1 VKYQTKH
8 VIAISDALTLRLI
21 WIKKMNTLLNDGSTL
36 TIRQANLD
44 DLHEIWRLWGAWALF
59 DEYRQHF
66 NQATDLEAGHQFLIE
81 RLKSGDSVLFT
92 ACEGTKT
99 VGFAQLYWNISSLR
113 MQKTL
118 LLNDLYVTPAAR
130 NRGVGR
136 ALIKAAEEFAATHNV
151 AYMEMESAAS
161 EKDALAIYQKAGWKP
176 NRDYVVYE
184 RKLQAA

>member
-1 VKYQTKH
+1 M
-8 VIAISDALTLRLI
+8 IASPSAAIYLD
-21 WIKKMNTLLNDGSTL
+21 KKMNTLLSDGSTL

-118 LLNDLYVTPAAR
+118 LLNDLYVTKESR
-130 NRGVGR
+130 HRGVGR
-136 ALIKAAEEFAATHNV
+136 ALIKATEDFAAQQHV
-151 AYMEMESAAS
+151 VYMEMESAAS
-161 EKDALAIYQKAGWKP
+161 EKDALSLYKNAGWQP
-176 NRDYVVYE
+176 SRDYVVYE
-184 RKLQAA
+184 RKLLAA